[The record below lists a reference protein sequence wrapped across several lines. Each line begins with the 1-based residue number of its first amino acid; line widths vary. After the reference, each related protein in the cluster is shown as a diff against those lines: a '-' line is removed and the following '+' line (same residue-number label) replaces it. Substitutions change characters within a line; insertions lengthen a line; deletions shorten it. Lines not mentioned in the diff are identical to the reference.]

1 MARVTK
7 KDINF
12 DVYERADPTSTVD
25 WGEQAKKITD
35 TFEGIRDDR
44 QGRKAEIDKSIEEQ
58 QAALND
64 LGKYDND
71 TLQQVALDGSND
83 AANAL
88 MDQAS
93 MMKRGIVKPHEF
105 NKFKANQKAGWTQF
119 KKNAESWNA
128 KYNEY
133 AERTADGTA
142 ASAETWIGQQLEG
155 FNNLKDLKFMTNPE
169 DGSMAY
175 ARMDEN
181 GDIIEGESISVNQM
195 TNLLNQKVNNFD
207 IGAVVEAQKGRIGK
221 ILLAAN
227 KGLQVGTQEY
237 SRLET
242 EFIESAEGQK
252 FLEASAK
259 EMYANPFDRQSTMLN
274 AQLTTDDGELYRI
287 GTVEEYNAWEEEN
300 GGEGAEIA
308 VETPAITN
316 KAEGNAFRAW
326 VNKNHPEKAKE
337 WDLDATGSFDNK
349 FINKA
354 YKELGGE
361 YSTSEDG
368 LALKP
373 TKGARAQNPILQM
386 NYNGTAYE
394 AEFDENQIEAS
405 QKYAEMKI
413 TGAQDYTEGLSD
425 KKYKPRGPAR
435 SVQNRMYDDQKK
447 DKQAYGKN
455 VNMLVSGDA
464 KQAEVAADYL
474 AASNEGID
482 TIQRVEDANGNTTQ
496 FIVNGTDG
504 RHTVD
509 VYHSDGTAKS
519 VDEIQRGLWKNVGGE
534 GEYDTYISDG
544 GDNKGEVGKGGISI
558 KGKVK
563 PIAYQRQPINQDHT
577 VKLGDSIEWPAD
589 TNSQIINSFTAMLSD
604 PTFYP
609 SGLKKPRVE
618 MDGSDLIVTINGK
631 KHTIVDV
638 YTNDNVA
645 DISSQIQD
653 LVEQAVSDRNQGGG
667 DGADKYNE

>member
-435 SVQNRMYDDQKK
+435 SPGNRQLDDL
-447 DKQAYGKN
+447 DKQKMSFGKN
-455 VNMLVSGDA
+455 VNMMLTGDA
-464 KQAEVAADYL
+464 TAARAGMKYL
-474 AASNEGID
+474 ADASDKIRRIEKTATGYMVYN
-482 TIQRVEDANGNTTQ
+482 
-496 FIVNGTDG
+496 TDG
-504 RHTVD
+504 TTNPLNTE
-509 VYHSDGTAKS
+509 GMTAKEGLREVWKA
-519 VDEIQRGLWKNVGGE
+519 VDAPQGVELDF
-534 GEYDTYISDG
+534 YL
-544 GDNKGEVGKGGISI
+544 DNKGEVGDAVTYDVLSVDSDIAPMAYVRQPATNFASYTTGLGSSLNYYADGESEVIESYTNMLNDADFYPRGLKQPKVSFSGDDLVISI
-558 KGKVK
+558 EGKD
-563 PIAYQRQPINQDHT
+563 Y
-577 VKLGDSIEWPAD
+577 
-589 TNSQIINSFTAMLSD
+589 
-604 PTFYP
+604 
-609 SGLKKPRVE
+609 
-618 MDGSDLIVTINGK
+618 TI
-631 KHTIVDV
+631 TDV
-638 YTNDNVA
+638 WSNDNVA
-645 DISSQIQD
+645 AITSEIQGF
-653 LVEQAVSDRNQGGG
+653 VQEAVDSHSGGRG
-667 DGADKYNE
+667 GADKYNKE